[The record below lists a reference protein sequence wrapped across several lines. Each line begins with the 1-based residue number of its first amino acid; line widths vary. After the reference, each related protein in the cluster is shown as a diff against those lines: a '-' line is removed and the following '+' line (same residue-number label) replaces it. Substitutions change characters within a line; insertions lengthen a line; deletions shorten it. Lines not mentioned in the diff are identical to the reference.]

1 MNEINFLQVLIW
13 AGFLLIGYFGLG
25 ELLLRRLNRSE
36 FMEFG
41 WATKTA
47 LGMCVSVLLGSALM
61 VPKLANA
68 FNLTAIAVV
77 SFGFGVYFLFEKI
90 NKSLLEDQKSKK
102 GKRKGK
108 DVLDEKTSGYYWL
121 FLIVPAVFTALAFVT
136 SIYWPLQYDPND
148 DWTAYLTFPERI
160 LQTGTLIEPFS
171 QRRILGLCG
180 QSILLAQIMIV
191 APPESAHLLDRGF
204 GVVLLFGLLVEAT
217 RQTNSRWQWLRALV
231 ILAAVTASVPRINTA
246 SSQLGIALILA
257 FLLVVS
263 KLQEEKAW
271 TWWQSLVPALVL
283 AGASSLRPT
292 YAMAGGGILIFFIL
306 WRTVSASSKEWVD
319 RLRPLIQTGVLTF
332 ALLIPLMISSWES
345 SRTPMFP
352 FFKGHAVEKY
362 LYFNSGE
369 GFFTDARI
377 ALEYMATPEIGVMLA
392 GMVLA
397 VFLRGETRRLALCVA
412 FTALLMVFLSTAKT
426 SGTARSWVMDLYRYS
441 FPLAAFGLYWVLAKC
456 VEGNPGGKWF
466 RHPAL
471 AGVALVVFWSTQLVP
486 AAKEIGVQWKVLG
499 KLGEG
504 FKFQVAQLEPYYK
517 QLQERVPRGEKIFAA
532 VDAPYL
538 LNYKR
543 NTIQNVDMIGFATVP
558 PGMPFGKG
566 AEALKDYLTGL
577 GYKYAL
583 CVDFNNAVFL
593 YSRQAMSNHQR
604 PEYNE
609 WGKTVSVDFMDN
621 MDAIAKN
628 KTIAQAGNARL
639 IKLE

>member
-1 MNEINFLQVLIW
+1 MESNFFQILLW
-13 AGFLLIGYFGLG
+13 AGFLLIGYHGWG
-25 ELLLRRLNRSE
+25 ELLLRCLGRSE
-36 FMEFG
+36 FENLG
-41 WATKTA
+41 WAARTA
-47 LGMCVSVLLGSALM
+47 LGMCASVLLGSALM
-61 VPKLANA
+61 VFRLANTAGLMALALVGFCFGA
-68 FNLTAIAVV
+68 FYI
-77 SFGFGVYFLFEKI
+77 FEKI
-90 NKSLLEDQKSKK
+90 SKAFLSEKKPVK
-102 GKRKGK
+102 GKKTMQ
-108 DVLDEKTSGYYWL
+108 EKPDLGWL
-121 FLIVPAVFTALAFVT
+121 FLLIPAAFAALAFAT

-148 DWTAYLTFPERI
+148 DWIAYLSFPEI
-160 LQTGTLIEPFS
+160 LLQTGTLIEPFS
-171 QRRILGLCG
+171 QRRIMGLCG

-191 APPESAHLLDRGF
+191 APPETAHLLDRGY

-217 RQTNSRWQWLRALV
+217 RQTNPRWQWLRALV

-246 SSQLGIALILA
+246 SSQLGIAMILA
-257 FLLVVS
+257 CALAVS
-263 KLQEEKAW
+263 KLQEKKTW
-271 TWWQSLVPALVL
+271 SWWQSLVPALVL

-292 YAMAGGGILIFFIL
+292 YAMAGGGILIFYIL
-306 WRTVSASSKEWVD
+306 WRTVSAYPKESMA
-319 RLRPLIQTGVLTF
+319 RIMPLIQTGALTF

-369 GFFTDARI
+369 GFLTDARI

-392 GMVLA
+392 GLVLA
-397 VFLRGETRRLALCVA
+397 FFLSGETRRLTVCVA

-456 VEGNPGGKWF
+456 VEGNLAGKWF

-471 AGVALVVFWSTQLVP
+471 AGVALLVFWSTQLVP
-486 AAKEIGVQWKVLG
+486 AAKEVQVQWQVLG
-499 KLGEG
+499 KLNEG
-504 FKFQVAQLEPYYK
+504 FKFQVAQLEPFYK
-517 QLQERVPRGEKIFAA
+517 QLQVQVPRGEKIFAV

-538 LNYKR
+538 LDYGR
-543 NTIQNVDMIGFATVP
+543 NTIHNVDMIGFATVP

-566 AEALKDYLTGL
+566 PEALKKYLLDL

-604 PEYNE
+604 PEYKE
-609 WGKTVSVDFMDN
+609 WAKNVSVDFMNN
-621 MDAIAKN
+621 MDEIAKN
-628 KTIAQAGNARL
+628 TTLARAGNARL
-639 IKLE
+639 IKLQ

>member
-1 MNEINFLQVLIW
+1 
-13 AGFLLIGYFGLG
+13 
-25 ELLLRRLNRSE
+25 
-36 FMEFG
+36 
-41 WATKTA
+41 
-47 LGMCVSVLLGSALM
+47 
-61 VPKLANA
+61 
-68 FNLTAIAVV
+68 
-77 SFGFGVYFLFEKI
+77 
-90 NKSLLEDQKSKK
+90 
-102 GKRKGK
+102 
-108 DVLDEKTSGYYWL
+108 
-121 FLIVPAVFTALAFVT
+121 
-136 SIYWPLQYDPND
+136 
-148 DWTAYLTFPERI
+148 
-160 LQTGTLIEPFS
+160 
-171 QRRILGLCG
+171 
-180 QSILLAQIMIV
+180 MIV

-217 RQTNSRWQWLRALV
+217 RQTNPRWQWLRALV

-246 SSQLGIALILA
+246 SSQLGIALVLA

-263 KLQEEKAW
+263 KLQEEKTW
-271 TWWQSLVPALVL
+271 SWWQSLVPALVL

-306 WRTVSASSKEWVD
+306 WRTVSASPKEWVD
-319 RLRPLIQTGVLTF
+319 RLRPLIQTGALTF

-345 SRTPMFP
+345 SRAPMFP

-369 GFFTDARI
+369 GFLTDARI

-397 VFLRGETRRLALCVA
+397 VFLRGETRRLAVCVA

-471 AGVALVVFWSTQLVP
+471 AAVALVIFWSTQLVP
-486 AAKEIGVQWKVLG
+486 AAKEVQVQWQVLG

-504 FKFQVAQLEPYYK
+504 FKFQVAQLEPFYK
-517 QLQERVPRGEKIFAA
+517 QLQERVPRSEKIFAV

-538 LNYKR
+538 LDYKR
-543 NTIQNVDMIGFATVP
+543 NTIHNVDMIGFATVP

-566 AEALKDYLTGL
+566 PEALKKYLLDL

-628 KTIAQAGNARL
+628 NTIAQAGNARL